1 MVMTMFEWKLRKLL
15 RDLKKEN
22 PQKRLT
28 AIKQLNHYKQQEDL
42 SIQID
47 SLKMMIKLATSKF
60 PKPIADW
67 DNPSFYL
74 IDLVANYMVP
84 VTANELMKNFDGLHI
99 HAQYRAIQALLA
111 TEDEKV
117 FTFLESKLIE
127 LIDADQFGIPIE
139 DISNYPLL
147 TKAILEKTIHKLNS
161 TAYKMAF
168 YELLLAINIA
178 GHGINFKKEIVLPI
192 LMKDY
197 KQEKQSFL
205 DYNEAYSPKFV
216 YTSWREGYYFT
227 RNRMILYIRL
237 LAFYFND
244 EIEDE
249 IKTALTFKD
258 PFLKAR
264 ALFICIEKNLPYH
277 QDDLIECAS
286 NIESAEFTYRMMI
299 EKNLEH
305 LYPFPNEAQF
315 YLAKTQL
322 FFKLIN
328 ERSEDSVFPE
338 DLEIIEVV
346 EMKTAQD
353 IPAKYYLLSFKALET
368 IYLGWAGGFIET
380 DEKTIDLLND
390 TDSDITRLDAMSIEE
405 HKQAFMEREQEVKSV
420 APKDE
425 IHYTSSPKLNNLAY
439 FFMFPVA
446 GKWIQVLSGSD
457 TSLLFTI
464 IATLILGSYIA
475 YNLVMNK
482 KREVMIRG
490 EQLIR
495 KDGSNL
501 SSIALSDINKVTRN
515 KKRVIIYGDNDKV
528 IMEIPTSWVNYHLL
542 ASLLREQTM
551 FLPNPP
557 SIQ

>member
-1 MVMTMFEWKLRKLL
+1 MTMFEWKLRKLL

-28 AIKQLNHYKQQEDL
+28 AIKQLNHYKQQPDL
-42 SIQID
+42 SIQAD
-47 SLKMMIKLATSKF
+47 SLKLMIKVATSKF
-60 PKPIADW
+60 PKPINDW

-84 VTANELMKNFDGLHI
+84 VTADELIKNFDELHI
-99 HAQYRAIQALLA
+99 HAQYRAIQALLE
-111 TEDEKV
+111 TENENI
-117 FTFLESKLIE
+117 FGFLESKLIE
-127 LIDADQFGIPIE
+127 LIDADQFAIPIE
-139 DISNYPLL
+139 EISNYPLL
-147 TKAILEKTIHKLNS
+147 TKAILEKTIHKLHS
-161 TAYKMAF
+161 TEHKTAF
-168 YELLLAINIA
+168 YELLLAMNNA

-192 LMKDY
+192 LMEDY

-205 DYNEAYSPKFV
+205 EYNEAYSPKFV
-216 YTSWREGYYFT
+216 YTSWREGYYFA

-237 LAFYFND
+237 LDFYFND

-305 LYPFPNEAQF
+305 LYPFPNEAQVH
-315 YLAKTQL
+315 LAKTLL

-338 DLEIIEVV
+338 DLEIIDVV
-346 EMKTAQD
+346 EMKSVQD
-353 IPAKYYLLSFKALET
+353 MTAKYYLLSFKTHDT
-368 IYLGWAGGFIET
+368 IYVGWAGGFIEN
-380 DEKTIDLLND
+380 DEHIIDILND
-390 TDSDITRLDAMSIEE
+390 TDTAITRLDAMSIEE
-405 HKQAFMEREQEVKSV
+405 HKQAFLEREQEVESISQ
-420 APKDE
+420 KDE
-425 IHYTSSPKLNNLAY
+425 IHYTSSPKLSNLAY

-446 GKWIQVLSGSD
+446 AKWIQILSGSD
-457 TSLLFTI
+457 TSLFFTI
-464 IATLILGSYIA
+464 TATLILGSYIT

-515 KKRVIIYGDNDKV
+515 KKRIIIYGDNDKV

-551 FLPNPP
+551 FFPNPP